1 MIDRP
6 DPKSF
11 DTLEKAQ
18 AEIAR
23 CYGVL
28 DTIVSGLLTL
38 DADGRQAQAETR
50 RLLGDKADG

>member
-1 MIDRP
+1 MTDRP

-23 CYGVL
+23 CYSVL
-28 DTIVSGLLTL
+28 DAIVSGLLELDIEVKQARTETL
-38 DADGRQAQAETR
+38 
-50 RLLGDKADG
+50 RLLSERV

>member
-23 CYGVL
+23 CYSVM

-38 DADGRQAQAETR
+38 DADVRQAQAETR